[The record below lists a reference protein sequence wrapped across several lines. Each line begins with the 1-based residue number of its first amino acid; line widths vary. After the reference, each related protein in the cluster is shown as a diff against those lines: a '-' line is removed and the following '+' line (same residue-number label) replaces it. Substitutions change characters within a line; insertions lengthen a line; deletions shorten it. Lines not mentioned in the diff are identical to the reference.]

1 MAMIPL
7 KEYAERLG
15 KNPVVAAQKAG
26 RGTFQ
31 TARKIGCQWFVEE
44 TEPWPDLRVTS
55 GKYRNWSRYR
65 HPERRPEAEEK
76 PPEE

>member
-1 MAMIPL
+1 MIPL
-7 KEYAERLG
+7 KEYAEKLG

-44 TEPWPDLRVTS
+44 TEPWPDLRVKS

-65 HPERRPEAEEK
+65 HPERNQ
-76 PPEE
+76 PPEEDTPAG